1 MTEPHTWLTCRAAA
15 QEATNDAAGDVPEPV
30 VKIDN
35 QSDSFATLVTVE
47 YGDRLGELLD
57 TVRVTSCSSLS
68 LLLPHIHPNKR
79 DALVC
84 RLPLLGI
91 SD

>member
-68 LLLPHIHPNKR
+68 PPPTHP
-79 DALVC
+79 
-84 RLPLLGI
+84 
-91 SD
+91 S